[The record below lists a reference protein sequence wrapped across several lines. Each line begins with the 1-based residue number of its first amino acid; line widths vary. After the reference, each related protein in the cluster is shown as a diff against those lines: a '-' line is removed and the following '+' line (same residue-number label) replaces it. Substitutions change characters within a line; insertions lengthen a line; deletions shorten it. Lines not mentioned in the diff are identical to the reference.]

1 VDVVSM
7 SVTGGLDAHPIA
19 GRQQILFTDLLNA
32 LSEYRAAETSML
44 RRTRPIMDRGATDS
58 LALRYIE
65 EASSAGEGLRP
76 TELAVRLGL
85 SSASVTTLVDRLV
98 RRGVVAREP
107 HPRDRRAVLL
117 KYTEQFE
124 YEDARALEEAR
135 RPLAD
140 VIGSL
145 GPGELT
151 TVIDFVN
158 RMRDAMHEV
167 AKAE

>member
-1 VDVVSM
+1 MGSL
-7 SVTGGLDAHPIA
+7 SVTGSLDARPGA
-19 GRQQILFTDLLNA
+19 EPQQVLLTDLLNA

-65 EASSAGEGLRP
+65 QASSAGEGLRP

-85 SSASVTTLVDRLV
+85 SSASVTTLIDRLV
-98 RRGVVAREP
+98 QSGVVQREP
-107 HPRDRRAVLL
+107 HPKDRRAVLL
-117 KYTEQFE
+117 KYVEQPE
-124 YEDARALEEAR
+124 YQDARALEEAR

-145 GPGELT
+145 SPNELA
-151 TVIDFVN
+151 TVMNFVH